1 MEDSASSIIINTISK
16 IKKTSLCL
24 NEKGEFYIKVNLHS
38 NADII
43 ALIQKTRLTFTD
55 GEKVL
60 LKVGITTL
68 LRRARI
74 GFLKTIAD
82 YQDDLILRIPAR
94 NELQILDAKKIRF
107 SMHINHKIIFKEFEF
122 KI

>member
-1 MEDSASSIIINTISK
+1 MENSISSIIINTISK

-43 ALIQKTRLTFTD
+43 ALIQKTRLTFTNE
-55 GEKVL
+55 EKVL
-60 LKVGITTL
+60 LKVGIATL
-68 LRRARI
+68 LNRAGI
-74 GFLKTIAD
+74 GFLETTAD
-82 YQDDLILRIPAR
+82 YQDDLTLRIPAS
-94 NELQILDAKKIRF
+94 NEFQILDAKKIRF
-107 SMHINHKIIFKEFEF
+107 SIHTNHKIIFKEFEF

>member
-1 MEDSASSIIINTISK
+1 MENSISSIIINTISK